1 MILDLNIFTLDF
13 GKMDVSSNEHFKK
26 VEEEFKELEYA
37 FSDYT
42 EGKEQN
48 IHPAEIE
55 EYRQHLCDEALD
67 MIQAS
72 ISFVSFLRYQGIM
85 VDEDIE
91 KWMEKLEKRKKKYLK

>member
-1 MILDLNIFTLDF
+1 MSLNFNIFTLDF

-42 EGKEQN
+42 EEKEQS

-55 EYRQHLCDEALD
+55 EYRQQLCNEALD

-72 ISFVSFLRYQGIM
+72 ISFVSFLRDQGIM
-85 VDEDIE
+85 IDEDIE
-91 KWMEKLEKRKKKYLK
+91 KWKEKLEKRKKKYLK

>member
-13 GKMDVSSNEHFKK
+13 GKMNVSSNEHFKK
-26 VEEEFKELEYA
+26 VEEEFRELEYA

-42 EGKEQN
+42 KGKEQN

-85 VDEDIE
+85 IDEDIE
-91 KWMEKLEKRKKKYLK
+91 KWMAKLEKRKKKYLK

>member
-1 MILDLNIFTLDF
+1 MSLNFNIFTLDF

-26 VEEEFKELEYA
+26 IEEEFRELEYA

-42 EGKEQN
+42 EGKKQN

-55 EYRQHLCDEALD
+55 EYRQHLCDEILD
-67 MIQAS
+67 IIQAS

-85 VDEDIE
+85 IDDDIE